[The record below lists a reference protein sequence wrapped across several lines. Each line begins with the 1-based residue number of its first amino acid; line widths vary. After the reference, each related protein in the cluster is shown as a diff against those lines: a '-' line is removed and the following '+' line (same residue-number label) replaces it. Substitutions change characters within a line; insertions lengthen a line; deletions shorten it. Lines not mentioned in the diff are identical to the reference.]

1 MPGWLLIFCCLSACT
16 NLQIAHTPIQAG
28 YAFKNTSNT
37 LLARRYQPHITANPG
52 KSGFALLGSGLDA
65 LAART
70 ALFRL
75 AEKSIDVQ
83 YYIVRDDLAGNLFFQ
98 ELTVAAD
105 RGVRVRVLLDDL
117 SHARQTSMLAAL
129 ALHPNIEIR
138 FFNPLRRDQPRW
150 LQFLLRFDQLS
161 RRMHNKAVI
170 IDNRVT
176 IIGSRN
182 IGNEYAEVASGQI
195 YSGMEVLAVGPLAA
209 DVSFAFDKYW
219 NYRRTI
225 PVKQLIHPKK
235 IDLQRANAKFASDP
249 LAQQFNAILRT
260 APIIRQLNTGSLPL
274 HWARVSLIADQPD
287 KIERS
292 AHPTGQFLN
301 HTALRPYI
309 ANTREHLLIITP
321 YLVPGQ
327 EGLDFFRELR
337 ARGVRIS
344 ILTNSYAAT
353 DVKTVHAH
361 YKNYRKQLLAMG
373 VKLFEFKSV
382 RASIGLLQ
390 RTRNIIALADR
401 GGRASLHAKI
411 INFDQSHLYIG
422 SMNIDPRSI
431 YANTE
436 LGLMIESPVMSQ
448 QVLNWFEQN
457 LHQLAYQLTLEN
469 GRVIWRD
476 FSTNGNG
483 KTFTQ
488 EPNISPLDQIF
499 MHLMGLLPIE
509 NQL

>member
-1 MPGWLLIFCCLSACT
+1 MLLLCFLSACSNT
-16 NLQIAHTPIQAG
+16 GVIPAKKPATYTLQ
-28 YAFKNTSNT
+28 NTGNT
-37 LLARRYQPHITANPG
+37 LLARRYQAQINTHPG
-52 KSGFALLGSGLDA
+52 KSGFALLGSALDA
-65 LAART
+65 FAART

-83 YYIVRDDLAGNLFFQ
+83 YYIVHDDLAGHLFFR
-98 ELTVAAD
+98 ELKAAAD

-117 SHARQTSMLAAL
+117 SHARQTGVLAAL
-129 ALHPNIEIR
+129 DQHPNVEVR

-150 LQFLLRFDQLS
+150 LQFVLRFDQVN
-161 RRMHNKAVI
+161 RRMHNKSVI

-176 IIGSRN
+176 ILGSRN

-209 DVSFAFDKYW
+209 DISAAFDQYW
-219 NYRRTI
+219 NYRRTL
-225 PVKQLIHPKK
+225 PVRQLARPQA
-235 IDLQRANAKFASDP
+235 IDLQREQARFSNAP
-249 LAQQFNAILRT
+249 LAQHFSTALRT
-260 APIIRQLNTGSLPL
+260 APIIQQLNRGTLPL
-274 HWARVSLIADQPD
+274 HWASARVIADEPA

-292 AHPTGQFLN
+292 ARPGGQFLN
-301 HTALRPYI
+301 QTALRPYI

-321 YLVPGQ
+321 YLIPGQ
-327 EGLDFFRELR
+327 EGLHFFRQLR
-337 ARGVRIS
+337 ERGVKVS

-361 YKNYRKQLLAMG
+361 YKNYRQALLTMG
-373 VKLFEFKSV
+373 VELFEFKSV

-390 RTRNIIALADR
+390 RARNIIALADR

-436 LGLMIESPVMSQ
+436 LGVMIESPLLSQ
-448 QVLNWFEQN
+448 RVLNWFEQN
-457 LHQLAYQLTLEN
+457 LDQLAYRLTLEN
-469 GRVIWRD
+469 GRIVWRD
-476 FSTNGNG
+476 LSIAGNG
-483 KTFTQ
+483 STLLR
-488 EPNISPLDQIF
+488 EPDTKPLDRIF

>member
-1 MPGWLLIFCCLSACT
+1 MPGWLLLLCLISACSGT
-16 NLQIAHTPIQAG
+16 HVPYPEKHTVYALQ
-28 YAFKNTSNT
+28 NTDNT
-37 LLARRYQPHITANPG
+37 LLARRYQQQINANPG

-65 LAART
+65 FAART

-83 YYIVRDDLAGNLFFQ
+83 YYIVRDDLAGRLFLQ
-98 ELTVAAD
+98 ELIAAAD
-105 RGVRVRVLLDDL
+105 RGVKVRILLDDL
-117 SHARQTSMLAAL
+117 SHARQTGVLATL
-129 ALHPNIEIR
+129 DKHPNIEIR

-150 LQFLLRFDQLS
+150 LQFVLHFGQVS
-161 RRMHNKAVI
+161 RRMHNKSVI

-176 IIGSRN
+176 ILGSRN
-182 IGNEYAEVASGQI
+182 IGNEYTELASGQI

-209 DVSFAFDKYW
+209 GVSTAFEQYW
-219 NYRRTI
+219 SYRRTL
-225 PVKQLIHPKK
+225 PVAQLIQPQI
-235 IDLQRANAKFASDP
+235 IDSQHTRSKLVNDP
-249 LAQQFNAILRT
+249 LAQHFTAILRT
-260 APIIRQLNTGSLPL
+260 APIIQQLNNGTLPL
-274 HWARVSLIADQPD
+274 HWASASLIADQPT

-292 AHPTGQFLN
+292 ARPNGLFLN

-321 YLVPGQ
+321 YLIPGQ
-327 EGLDFFRELR
+327 EGLTFFRQLR
-337 ARGVRIS
+337 ERGVRVS

-361 YKNYRKQLLAMG
+361 YKNYRKALLAMG
-373 VKLFEFKSV
+373 VELFEFKSV

-390 RTRNIIALADR
+390 RARNIISLADR

-436 LGLMIESPVMSQ
+436 LGVMIESPAMSQ
-448 QVLNWFEQN
+448 RVLNWFEQN
-457 LHQLAYQLTLEN
+457 LNQLAYRLTLKN
-469 GRVIWRD
+469 GRIIWRD
-476 FSTNGNG
+476 LSTTGNG
-483 KTFTQ
+483 SALIQ
-488 EPNISPLDQIF
+488 EPDTNPLDRIF
-499 MHLMGLLPIE
+499 IHLMGLLPIE
-509 NQL
+509 SQL